1 MVDGIYHSVQSRPK
15 SKSKSSRLLFHLVSS
30 SCSLLASMFRASSNS
45 EGSEEQPSSSSWNPV
60 SILAGGGSSSPSSA
74 SSMATWFSVEM
85 CGRAT
90 ALCQT
95 CEIAHYSSIVSKMI
109 SKLDSHHFVKMCAS
123 PTQFC

>member
-85 CGRAT
+85 CGAGMVTGRGAGAGVRAGRVWQRT
-90 ALCQT
+90 VS
-95 CEIAHYSSIVSKMI
+95 ISSS
-109 SKLDSHHFVKMCAS
+109 A
-123 PTQFC
+123 